1 MERIDC
7 VVIGAG
13 VVGLACARA
22 LALAGR
28 EVVIVE
34 AQNAIGTE
42 TSARNSEVIHAGLY
56 YPNDSQRARFCV
68 AGKHRMYE
76 YCAERGIPHK
86 RIEKLVIAIDDDELP
101 AMEKLMA
108 NAARNG
114 VEDLQPLDVAQAQR
128 MEPALA
134 CAGAFLSP
142 STGIVDSHS
151 LMLALLGEAED
162 HGAMLALSS
171 PVVSGEV
178 RPDGILLRTGG
189 EEPMEV
195 LATTVV
201 NAAGLYAQKIS
212 GSIEGI
218 PDDTIPPIHYAR
230 GVYFT
235 LTGKA
240 PFTRLIYPMP
250 VAAWLGVH
258 LTLDMG
264 GAAKFG
270 PDIEWIDSVDYTV
283 NAERVADFYPS
294 VRRWWPG
301 LKDGALQPGY
311 AGVRPKL
318 YAKGEPAADFVV
330 QTEDVHSVTG
340 LINLY
345 GIESPGLTSSI
356 AIGEHVAELA
366 AR

>member
-1 MERIDC
+1 MDRIDC
-7 VVIGAG
+7 LVIGAG

-22 LALAGR
+22 LAKAGR
-28 EVVIVE
+28 DVVIVE

-42 TSARNSEVIHAGLY
+42 TSARNSEVIHGGLY
-56 YPNDSQRARFCV
+56 YPNGSNRARFCV
-68 AGKHRMYE
+68 EGKRRMYE
-76 YCAERGIPHK
+76 YCAERGVPHR
-86 RIEKLVIAIDDDELP
+86 RITKLVVALDDEQANGLS
-101 AMEKLMA
+101 KLKD
-108 NAARNG
+108 NAAGNG
-114 VEDLQPLDVAQAQR
+114 VTDLEILDQDQITR
-128 MEPALA
+128 MEPELSCKA
-134 CAGAFLSP
+134 AFLSP

-162 HGAMLALSS
+162 NGAMLALSS
-171 PVVSGEV
+171 PVIGGEV
-178 RPDGILLRTGG
+178 RSDGILIRTGG
-189 EEPMEV
+189 AEPMEV
-195 LATTVV
+195 MATTVV
-201 NAAGLYAQKIS
+201 NAAGLYAQKVAS
-212 GSIEGI
+212 AIEGI
-218 PDDTIPPIHYAR
+218 PADTIPPIHYAR

-240 PFTRLIYPMP
+240 PFKRLIYPMP

-264 GAAKFG
+264 GDAKFG

-283 NAERVADFYPS
+283 DPGRVENFYPS

-301 LKDGALQPGY
+301 LPDGSLQPGY

-318 YAKGEPAADFVV
+318 YARGEPAADFVF
-330 QTEDVHSVTG
+330 QTEDVHNVTG

-345 GIESPGLTSSI
+345 GIESPGLSSSI

-366 AR
+366 R

>member
-42 TSARNSEVIHAGLY
+42 TSARNSEVIHGGLY
-56 YPNDSQRARFCV
+56 YPNDSLRARFCV
-68 AGKHRMYE
+68 AGKQRMYE
-76 YCAERGIPHK
+76 YCAERGIPHR

-114 VEDLQPLDVAQAQR
+114 VDDLQALDVAQAR
-128 MEPALA
+128 RLEPALA

-171 PVVSGEV
+171 PVIGGEV
-178 RPDGILLRTGG
+178 RGDGILLRIGG
-189 EEPMEV
+189 EEPMDV

-201 NAAGLYAQKIS
+201 NAAGLYAQKVS
-212 GSIEGI
+212 AAIEGI
-218 PDDTIPPIHYAR
+218 PAATIPPIHYAR

-250 VAAWLGVH
+250 VSAWLGVH
-258 LTLDMG
+258 LTLDLG

-270 PDIEWIDSVDYTV
+270 PDIEWVDGVEYV
-283 NAERVADFYPS
+283 VDPGRVADFYPS
-294 VRRWWPG
+294 IRRWWPG
-301 LKDGALQPGY
+301 LKDGVLQPGY

-330 QTEDVHSVTG
+330 QNSDVHSITG

-356 AIGEHVAELA
+356 AIGEYVAELA
-366 AR
+366 A